1 MASRAFR
8 LAAALSVCLFALVSA
23 VLGDVSSQVSL
34 VDQGW
39 RVVEQSGERVVEMSV
54 LVVNDGQTS
63 LDQYEV
69 LFILESS
76 SLEQPGQSKAA
87 TPASAPRWT
96 VVRAVSVKGG
106 PVAGDASVVVK
117 ATIPYS
123 YLATGKAYRF
133 RAELYGRSR
142 DPILA
147 TIPLTSQAGAAT
159 GAVGGLASHA
169 GLAAGAALA
178 VAGRSALLTEDGGSS
193 GGAAGSGS
201 PHAPGERG
209 GYGNTASGTGTMVGT
224 HTARRVGA
232 EWVEQGSGT
241 MKVYTTHGYMQLSY
255 TYTARGPSA
264 ANLTAT
270 ATATGTLVQKNGKKA
285 PVTITS
291 SSAQMT
297 AAGSRTQVG
306 QLVTRLGSTAT
317 GTFSGTVDKK
327 QWTGLLTMTA
337 GRQTLNLNTNA
348 GSHQFDIQF
357 TASR

>member
-1 MASRAFR
+1 M
-8 LAAALSVCLFALVSA
+8 
-23 VLGDVSSQVSL
+23 
-34 VDQGW
+34 
-39 RVVEQSGERVVEMSV
+39 
-54 LVVNDGQTS
+54 
-63 LDQYEV
+63 
-69 LFILESS
+69 
-76 SLEQPGQSKAA
+76 
-87 TPASAPRWT
+87 
-96 VVRAVSVKGG
+96 
-106 PVAGDASVVVK
+106 AGDASVVVK

-147 TIPLTSQAGAAT
+147 ITPLTNQAGVAT
-159 GAVGGLASHA
+159 GIAGGLASHA
-169 GLAAGAALA
+169 GLVAGAALA
-178 VAGRSALLTEDGGSS
+178 VTGRSMLLTGGGPS

-201 PHAPGERG
+201 PHPPGERG